1 MPDDLEVNGWAKICG
16 AAFNIIMPKN
26 KKEKILSGFFLKE
39 ILKIFMAI
47 SNINPL
53 D

>member
-1 MPDDLEVNGWAKICG
+1 MQ
-16 AAFNIIMPKN
+16 KN
-26 KKEKILSGFFLKE
+26 KKEKILCGFFLKE
-39 ILKIFMAI
+39 ILKIFMVI